1 VAFAS
6 GVVYAM
12 LQSNITVSWTGPLPQ
27 GIPDFRLPKLTLTL
41 PNDTNYT
48 VILANGTSIIYTLPN
63 TTQTIPFWKIAS
75 VNSKFYL
82 FFQIVQLLKLS
93 LICNLINNN
102 NKKLVERRFKEDKS
116 ELISLS

>member
-1 VAFAS
+1 MRARQIKIRGNIVRCCSDSLSERNFIVVAFAS

-82 FFQIVQLLKLS
+82 LF
-93 LICNLINNN
+93 
-102 NKKLVERRFKEDKS
+102 R
-116 ELISLS
+116 